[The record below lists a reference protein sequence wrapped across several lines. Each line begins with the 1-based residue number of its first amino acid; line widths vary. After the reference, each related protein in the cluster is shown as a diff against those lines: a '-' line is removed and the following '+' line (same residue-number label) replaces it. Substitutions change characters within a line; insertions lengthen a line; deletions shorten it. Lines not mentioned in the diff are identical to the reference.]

1 MDKVDFKKNILD
13 LRYQEQLQQLN
24 AVLIFIS
31 VGVLGFVGSFIW
43 QPDYLALGFVLSV
56 IIVSIGYLLYQ
67 KTKNR
72 MNEIISEIEK
82 IKK

>member
-1 MDKVDFKKNILD
+1 NILD